1 MTIRRELSEAGIEYE
16 DVVVK
21 VEMVDETFIYNAEM
35 CHRLQRGNFVEGK
48 DLLCSAAQNT
58 IMMGEALMKLSRA
71 GGQGFDRRRKRS
83 C

>member
-35 CHRLQRGNFVEGK
+35 CRRLQRGNFVEGK
-48 DLLCSAAQNT
+48 DLLCIRFFCIPSFRCFAQSST
-58 IMMGEALMKLSRA
+58 L
-71 GGQGFDRRRKRS
+71 F
-83 C
+83 